1 MWHKFLISS
10 LSATLFGLLSCGGI
24 PEPDIVITPDTPA
37 SSQVSFVIDS
47 TKDKQAISPFI
58 YGINFHN
65 FAGRPANIPLTREG
79 GNRWSAYNWEN
90 NASNAGT
97 DWYNQND
104 GYLSDSNEP
113 GRAITDIIDAAFAH
127 NAAALIT
134 IPILGYV
141 AADKS
146 PGGDV
151 ADTPSYLTARFK
163 LCKPAKG
170 SAFSL
175 TPNTADNVVYQD
187 EFVNF
192 LDKKYPTARTDPS
205 KTILYS
211 LDNEPDLWSSTHFR
225 IHPAQATY
233 AEMVSKTTAYAA
245 AIKAVVPE
253 AIVLGPV
260 NYGWQ
265 GMVNLQSAPDADS
278 RDFLA
283 HFLQQMAAAE
293 VSQGKRL
300 LDVLDVHWYP
310 EAQGD
315 GARISEVND
324 ATAATARMD
333 APRSLWDPAY
343 TETSWITECCM
354 LGPIKLLPRLKE
366 KITAHYP
373 GTRLSISEYYFG
385 GGMHISGGVAQA
397 DVLGVFGREGLFAA
411 TLWPITH
418 DLENFDYIKG
428 GFEMFR
434 NFDGAN
440 GSFGDTSIKAGNS
453 DTVRTSVYASVDQGK
468 PNRMVLVM
476 INRTGSTRSAGIQIW
491 HTTRFKTANVY
502 QLTAAGSTPQ
512 AVGTINLSQTNA
524 LQYSLPAYSVTTMVL
539 QP

>member
-1 MWHKFLISS
+1 MRRSFL
-10 LSATLFGLLSCGGI
+10 LSGLVTILLTFGLASCGGT
-24 PEPDIVITPDTPA
+24 PDPDVVITPDTPA
-37 SSQVSFVIDS
+37 TSQVSFVIDS

-58 YGINFHN
+58 YGINFHD
-65 FAGRPANIPLTREG
+65 FAGRPANIPLTRAG

-113 GRAITDIIDAAFAH
+113 GRAITDTIDDAFAH
-127 NAAALIT
+127 DAAALIT
-134 IPILGYV
+134 IPILGNV

-146 PGGDV
+146 PDGDV
-151 ADTPSYLTARFK
+151 ADTPNYLTARFK
-163 LCKPAKG
+163 SCVPAKG
-170 SAFSL
+170 AAFSL
-175 TPNTADNVVYQD
+175 TPSTNDSAVYQD

-265 GMVNLQSAPDADS
+265 GMVNLQDSPDATG
-278 RDFLA
+278 RDFLD
-283 HFLQQMAAAE
+283 HFLQQMGAAE
-293 VSQGKRL
+293 VSKGKRL

-315 GARISEVND
+315 GVRISDVND
-324 ATAATARMD
+324 GTAATARMD
-333 APRSLWDPAY
+333 APRSLWDTAY
-343 TETSWITECCM
+343 TETSWITQYST
-354 LGPIKLLPRLKE
+354 LGPIKLLPRLKD
-366 KITAHYP
+366 KISAHYP
-373 GTRLSISEYYFG
+373 GTRLSISEYYYG

-397 DVLGVFGREGLFAA
+397 DVMGVFGREGLFAA
-411 TLWPITH
+411 TLWPMTN
-418 DLENFDYIKG
+418 NFDYVKG
-428 GFEMFR
+428 GFEMYR

-440 GSFGDTSIKAGNS
+440 GRFGDTSIKAGNS
-453 DTVRTSVYASVDQGK
+453 DTVRTSAYASVDQGK

-476 INRTGSTRSAGIQIW
+476 INRTGSARTAGVQIW
-491 HTTRFKTANVY
+491 HTTRFNTAQVY
-502 QLTAAGSTPQ
+502 RLTAASSAPQ
-512 AVGTINLSQTNA
+512 AAGTISLSQTNA
-524 LQYSLPAYSVTTMVL
+524 LQYSMPAYSVTTMVL
-539 QP
+539 LP

>member
-1 MWHKFLISS
+1 MGL
-10 LSATLFGLLSCGGI
+10 GLLSCGGT
-24 PEPDIVITPDTPA
+24 PGTDVVITPDTPA
-37 SSQVSFVIDS
+37 SSQVNFVIDS

-58 YGINFHN
+58 YGINFHD
-65 FAGRPANIPLTREG
+65 FSARPANIPLTREG

-97 DWYNQND
+97 DWLNQND
-104 GYLSDSNEP
+104 SYLSDSNEP
-113 GRAITDIIDAAFAH
+113 GRAITDTIDDAFAH
-127 NAAALIT
+127 KAAALIT

-151 ADTPSYLTARFK
+151 VGTPNYLTARFK
-163 LCKPAKG
+163 SCVPAKG
-170 SAFSL
+170 AAFSL
-175 TPNTADNVVYQD
+175 TPNTSDGAVYQD

-192 LDKKYPTARTDPS
+192 LDKKYPGARTDPS

-233 AEMVSKTTAYAA
+233 AEMVSKTTSYAA

-260 NYGWQ
+260 NYGWM
-265 GMVNLQSAPDADS
+265 GMVNLQDAPDANG
-278 RDFLA
+278 RDFLD

-293 VSQGKRL
+293 VSKGKRL

-315 GARISEVND
+315 GARISDVND
-324 ATAATARMD
+324 GTAATARMD

-343 TETSWITECCM
+343 TETSWITQYST
-354 LGPIKLLPRLKE
+354 LGPIKLLPRLKD

-373 GTRLSISEYYFG
+373 GTRLSISEYYYG

-411 TLWPITH
+411 TLWPMT
-418 DLENFDYIKG
+418 NSFDYVKG
-428 GFEMFR
+428 GFEMYR
-434 NFDGAN
+434 NFDGTN

-453 DTVRTSVYASVDQGK
+453 DAVRTSVYASVDQGK

-476 INRTGSTRSAGIQIW
+476 INRTGSARSAAIQIW
-491 HTTRFKTANVY
+491 HTKRFNTAQVY
-502 QLTAAGSTPQ
+502 QLTSAGSAPQ
-512 AVGTINLSQTNA
+512 AAGTINLSQTNA

>member
-1 MWHKFLISS
+1 MRHKFLLSS
-10 LSATLFGLLSCGGI
+10 LPVALMGLVLLSCGGT
-24 PEPDIVITPDTPA
+24 PDSDAVITPDTPA
-37 SSQVSFVIDS
+37 SSQVNFVIDS

-58 YGINFHN
+58 YGINFHD
-65 FAGRPANIPLTREG
+65 FAARPANIPLTREG

-104 GYLSDSNEP
+104 GYLSDSSVP
-113 GRAITDIIDAAFAH
+113 GSAITDTIDDAFAH

-141 AADKS
+141 AADKT

-151 ADTPSYLTARFK
+151 ATTPNYLTARFK
-163 LCKPAKG
+163 SCVPAKG
-170 SAFSL
+170 AAFSL
-175 TPNTADNVVYQD
+175 TPNTNDNAVYQD

-211 LDNEPDLWSSTHFR
+211 MDNEPDLWSSTHVR
-225 IHPAQATY
+225 IHPNPATY
-233 AEMVSKTTAYAA
+233 AEMVNKTTAYAA

-253 AIVLGPV
+253 AIVFGPV
-260 NYGWQ
+260 NYGWM
-265 GMVNLQSAPDADS
+265 GMVNLQDAPDANG
-278 RDFLA
+278 RNFLD

-293 VSQGKRL
+293 AIKGKRL

-315 GARISEVND
+315 GVRISDVND
-324 ATAATARMD
+324 GTAAAARME
-333 APRSLWDPAY
+333 APRSLWDAAY
-343 TETSWITECCM
+343 TETSWITQYSTQ
-354 LGPIKLLPRLKE
+354 GPIKLLPRLKS
-366 KITAHYP
+366 KIADNYP
-373 GTRLSISEYYFG
+373 GTRLSISEYYYG

-411 TLWPITH
+411 TLWPMTN
-418 DLENFDYIKG
+418 NFDFVKG
-428 GFEMFR
+428 GFEMYR

-453 DTVRTSVYASVDQGK
+453 DTAKSSVYASVDQSNSK
-468 PNRMVLVM
+468 HMVLVM

-491 HTTRFKTANVY
+491 HTTRFNTAKIY
-502 QLTAAGSTPQ
+502 QLTAAGSAPK
-512 AVGTINLSQTNA
+512 AAGTINMSQTNA